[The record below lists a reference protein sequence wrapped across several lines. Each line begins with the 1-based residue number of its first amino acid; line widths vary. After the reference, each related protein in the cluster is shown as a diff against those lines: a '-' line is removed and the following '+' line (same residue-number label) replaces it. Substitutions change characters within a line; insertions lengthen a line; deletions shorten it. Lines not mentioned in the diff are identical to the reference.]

1 MQFLSL
7 QTEKVM
13 IHRSLQKSVQKTR
26 DFFQRLFNQRK
37 PIKHE
42 QVRNLQKVKEP
53 VSLAQKSAVL

>member
-37 PIKHE
+37 PIKH
-42 QVRNLQKVKEP
+42 QLVRNLQKVKEP